1 MHRRAFLGMTAAASM
16 RVSGA
21 ADRVRAGLIGSG
33 LRGQY
38 LMGKFVEFGAHMAAV
53 SDVYEPNLAAGLQKA
68 QPGAAGYA
76 DYRKLLDDKSLDAV
90 VIATPDHWHAKMLI
104 AAVEA
109 GKDVYLEKPMALRV
123 ADSQLMVEAARRS
136 RRVVQ
141 IGTQRRSNPMFQEA
155 AAILESGAA
164 GEIRLVNSWW
174 YNTRK
179 AVDSTPLEGKLDW
192 NMWLGTAPVRP
203 FAPARF
209 RDWLYFPDYA
219 GGLLCE
225 QGAHIIDAI
234 QMLMRSKFPVAVTC
248 AAGRPAVEGAEFPE
262 TTVVSVEFPE
272 NYLAVFTC
280 CYRAMHYAFSL
291 DQMKQFNGSLARFD
305 VGRENYALYPQTE
318 SLDVRASRQKQDL
331 GSFER
336 SSDAHVSN
344 FLDCVRSRKDPHATV
359 EMGMYT
365 SIVLSMA
372 LESLRTGRRI
382 RWDAAAG
389 RAVA

>member
-1 MHRRAFLGMTAAASM
+1 MTAAASM
-16 RVSGA
+16 RVAGA
-21 ADRVRAGLIGSG
+21 NNRVRAGLIGSG

-38 LMGKFVEFGAHMAAV
+38 LTGKFVEFGAEVAAV
-53 SDVYEPNLAAGLQKA
+53 CDVYQPNLAAGLGKA
-68 QPGAAGYA
+68 QPGATGYT
-76 DYRKLLDDKSLDAV
+76 DYRKMLEDKSLDAV
-90 VIATPDHWHAKMLI
+90 IIATPAHWHAAMLI

-109 GKDVYLEKPMALRV
+109 GKDVYQEKPMALRV
-123 ADSQLMVEAARRS
+123 ADSQRMVEAARS
-136 RRVVQ
+136 HRRVVQ
-141 IGTQRRSNPMFQEA
+141 VGTQRRSNPLFEEA
-155 AAILESGAA
+155 AAILQSGAA
-164 GEIRLVNSWW
+164 GEVRLVNAWW

-179 AVDSTPLEGKLDW
+179 AVDSRPLEGKLDW
-192 NMWLGTAPVRP
+192 DMWLGPAPKRP
-203 FAPARF
+203 FDPARF
-209 RDWLYFPDYA
+209 RDWQYFDDYA
-219 GGLLCE
+219 GGLMCE

-234 QMLMRSKFPVAVTC
+234 QMLMKSTFPVAVTC

-262 TTVVSVEFPE
+262 TTVLSVQFPE

-280 CYRAMHYAFSL
+280 GYKAMRYAFSL

-305 VGRENYALYPQTE
+305 VSREAYALYPQTE
-318 SLDVRASRQKQDL
+318 SVEMPPSRRKQAL

-336 SSDAHVSN
+336 SSGAHVSN
-344 FLDCVRSRKDPHATV
+344 FLDCVRSRQDPHATV

-382 RWDAAAG
+382 RWDAASG